1 MSNTT
6 KKFIEKLGW
15 KVTND
20 SWDGHAHIFNV
31 EEPEN
36 LEEKFE
42 TLRLAFK
49 KITDIGVERVF
60 PMLRRAGDELVLV
73 IIPQPSFDYVQNKTN
88 LYLLFATIFSTTWAG
103 ALWWASYADSSV
115 LDSSYVWLRVLIT
128 PDVLLMG
135 FLTYSLP
142 LMAILGAH
150 EMGHY
155 YYARKHNLDASLP
168 FFLPMPPI
176 LFILGTM
183 GAFISIREPIPN
195 RKALLDVGAS
205 GPIAGLFVAVPVT
218 LLGFW
223 LTERSAVPVPID
235 SGSSMYLGSSFFW
248 EFMYVQFSIFLSP
261 SGDYLSHPVVLAG
274 WAGFFV
280 TALNLM
286 PAGQLDGGHIARA
299 VLGPKANGLSLTVI
313 FLLVFMAFYGI
324 PGVAPPYLGWAVYAV
339 LIFFL
344 GTSHPPPSEELSKL
358 GNSRMGIGLLTGL
371 ILVLTFIP
379 SPLVFGESQFGLD
392 IKEDQTTFHP
402 VLGESNVTSIVI
414 TNVGESEGWENLT
427 INLDKVDNYTIELQV
442 NYVNISSLGQF
453 NSSSDEYGEYV
464 FWDQSGKNLTLN
476 LTSNSYA
483 NLTLIITA
491 EEDPLSG
498 ETNFDLTIMSR
509 TERVYT
515 RTFVLVTEE
524 EK

>member
-1 MSNTT
+1 MSETT
-6 KKFIEKLGW
+6 KKFIEGLGW
-15 KVTND
+15 KIND
-20 SWDGHAHIFNV
+20 HSWDGNAHIFNV
-31 EEPEN
+31 EEPDN
-36 LEEKFE
+36 LEEEFE
-42 TLRLAFK
+42 VLRLAFK
-49 KITDIGVERVF
+49 KVSNISAERVF

-73 IIPQPSFDYVQNKTN
+73 IIPQPSFDYVQSKTN

-103 ALWWASYADSSV
+103 ALWWASYSDSPV
-115 LDSSYVWLRVLIT
+115 LDLNYVWLRVLIT
-128 PDVLLMG
+128 PDVLFMG

-205 GPIAGLFVAVPVT
+205 GPIAGLFVAIPVT

-223 LTERSAVPVPID
+223 LTEKSAVPVPID

-248 EFMYVQFSIFLSP
+248 EFMYVKFSTWLTP

-299 VLGPKANGLSLTVI
+299 VLGPKSNGISLTVI
-313 FLLVFMAFYGI
+313 VLLVFMAFYGI

-344 GTSHPPPSEELSKL
+344 GTSHPPPSEELS
-358 GNSRMGIGLLTGL
+358 GIGTSRMGVGILTGL

-379 SPLVFGESQFGLD
+379 SPLVFGESQFDLD
-392 IKEDQTTFHP
+392 IMEDQNEFNP
-402 VLGESNVTSIVI
+402 IMGDSNITSLMII
-414 TNVGESEGWENLT
+414 NNGKFDAWENLT
-427 INLDKVDNYTIELQV
+427 INIDKVDNYTIELEV
-442 NYVNISSLGQF
+442 NYVNISSLNQF
-453 NSSSDEYGEYV
+453 NSTSENFSHYVYWDDYGE
-464 FWDQSGKNLTLN
+464 NLTLN
-476 LTSNSYA
+476 LTSKSYA
-483 NLTLIITA
+483 NLTLIITPN
-491 EEDPLSG
+491 EEPDSG
-498 ETNFDLTIMSR
+498 KINFDMNIMSR

-515 RTFVLVTEE
+515 RTFVLVVED
-524 EK
+524 KS